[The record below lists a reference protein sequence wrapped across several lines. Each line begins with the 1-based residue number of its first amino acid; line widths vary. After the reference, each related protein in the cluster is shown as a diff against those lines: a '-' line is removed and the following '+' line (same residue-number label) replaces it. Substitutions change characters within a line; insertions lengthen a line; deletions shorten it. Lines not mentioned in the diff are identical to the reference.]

1 MKAFLTIAASLFVL
15 LLLLPT
21 LHSLTGWPA
30 DLPLQGVENEVPAPG
45 LRWSAWWQGTLQP
58 EIDAWLNRH
67 IGLRGRWVRAANQ
80 INYSLFRELPGGE
93 GTKVVLGRE
102 GFLFEKVYVDTYRQA
117 GQSPEAKL
125 REASAAVRRLQ
136 DRLAADG
143 IAFLLVIAPSKAEIY
158 PEYLPKEADVAGRPL
173 RRSNY
178 ENMIG
183 VLRQD
188 GVNLVDAHELF
199 LEWKREEGAPL
210 LFAHT
215 GTHWNYYGA
224 ARVVEQILCRLRDL
238 TGKDL
243 PALAVVGS
251 ETNWNVVGPD
261 NDLGDLAN
269 LWTRQQLVGPQ
280 IHPVREKVPGTYR
293 PDILFICDSFGTQ
306 LTQLMARSKLYRQQ
320 DTYFYNKRHFYW
332 PRPRASHLDP
342 DAPDSGLL
350 AELQGRDAVVIVEV
364 EYFLPGIGF
373 GFVEELLRA
382 YDERDAAA
390 AETEEP
396 AP

>member
-1 MKAFLTIAASLFVL
+1 MKAFLTIAAGLFVL
-15 LLLLPT
+15 VLLLPT
-21 LHSLTGWPA
+21 IHSLTGWPPE
-30 DLPLQGVENEVPAPG
+30 LPLQGAESEVPAPA
-45 LRWSAWWQGTLQP
+45 LRAGAWWQGTLQP

-93 GTKVVLGRE
+93 GTKVVLGRA

-158 PEYLPKEADVAGRPL
+158 PEFLPEEADAAGRSL

-183 VLRQD
+183 FLRQD
-188 GVNLVDAHELF
+188 GVNLVDAHRLF

-251 ETNWNVVGPD
+251 ETNRNVVGPD

-342 DAPDSGLL
+342 DAPDPGLL

>member
-1 MKAFLTIAASLFVL
+1 MKAFLTIAAGLFVL
-15 LLLLPT
+15 VLALPAI
-21 LHSLTGWPA
+21 HSLTGWPPE
-30 DLPLQGVENEVPAPG
+30 LPLQGAENEVPAPA
-45 LRWSAWWQGTLQP
+45 LRAAAWWRGTLQP
-58 EIDAWLNRH
+58 DLDAWLNRH

-80 INYSLFRELPGGE
+80 INYSLFRELPRGD
-93 GTKVVLGRE
+93 GTKVVLGRG

-158 PEYLPKEADVAGRPL
+158 PEFLPEEADAAGRPL

-183 VLRQD
+183 FLRQD
-188 GVNLVDAHELF
+188 GVNLVDAHQLF
-199 LEWKREEGAPL
+199 LEWKREEGAPQ

-251 ETNWNVVGPD
+251 ETNRNVVGPD

-269 LWTRQQLVGPQ
+269 LWTREQLVGPQ
-280 IHPVREKVPGTYR
+280 IHPLREKVPGTYR

-342 DAPDSGLL
+342 DAPDPGLL

-382 YDERDAAA
+382 YDERDAAQA
-390 AETEEP
+390 AGT

>member
-21 LHSLTGWPA
+21 IHSLTGWPE
-30 DLPLQGVENEVPAPG
+30 DLPLQGVENEVPAPNLG
-45 LRWSAWWQGTLQP
+45 WRAWWQGTLQP

-102 GFLFEKVYVDTYRQA
+102 GFLFEKVYVDTYRRA
-117 GQSPEAKL
+117 GQSPDAKL

-188 GVNLVDAHELF
+188 GVNLVDAHQLC
-199 LEWKREEGAPL
+199 LEWKREAGTPL
-210 LFAHT
+210 LFAHS
-215 GTHWNYYGA
+215 GTHWNHYGA
-224 ARVVEQILCRLRDL
+224 ARVIEQITSRLREL

-243 PALAVVGS
+243 PAMPVIGS
-251 ETNWNVVGPD
+251 KTNQLIMGPD

-269 LWTRQQLVGPQ
+269 LWSRRQLAGPQ
-280 IHPVREKVPGTYR
+280 IHPVRERQPGTHR
-293 PDILFICDSFGTQ
+293 PDILFVCDSFGTK
-306 LTQLMARSKLYRQQ
+306 LTDLMTRGKLYRQQ
-320 DTYFYNKRHFYW
+320 DTYYYNKRHLFW
-332 PRPRASHLDP
+332 PRPRPSRLEQDP
-342 DAPDSGLL
+342 PKQDLL
-350 AELQGRDAVVIVEV
+350 LELQGRDAVVIVEV

-373 GFVEELLRA
+373 GFVEELLQA
-382 YDERDAAA
+382 YDARDAAKA
-390 AETEEP
+390 AE
-396 AP
+396 APP